1 MGTSLEIEIGLLLR
15 KSGLKIASAESCTG
29 GLIAHRI
36 TNVPGSSDYF
46 LGGVVAYAN
55 QVKVGLLNA
64 SPQTLMEHGAVS
76 RETVL
81 EIARGVRWLLNADLA
96 VSASGV
102 AGPGGG
108 TPEKPVGTVWIGL
121 AAADG
126 EWARLFRFPGDREQ
140 NKALSAE
147 AALELVY
154 DYLRGE
160 RVLDRDL
167 AETSTQTQKTVVN
180 ELIRRIQS
188 L

>member
-1 MGTSLEIEIGLLLR
+1 MAAPPEIEIGSLLR
-15 KSGLKIASAESCTG
+15 KKALRLASAESCTG

-55 QVKVGLLNA
+55 QVKVGLLNV
-64 SPQTLMEHGAVS
+64 SPQTLAQHGAVS
-76 RETVL
+76 REAVL

-96 VSASGV
+96 VGASGV

-121 AAADG
+121 AASDG
-126 EWARLFRFPGDREQ
+126 EWARGFRFPGDRGQ

-147 AALELVY
+147 AALEMVLE
-154 DYLRGE
+154 YLKGE
-160 RVLDRDL
+160 RKLDRDL
-167 AETSTQTQKTVVN
+167 AETSAQGQKAVVS
-180 ELIRRIQS
+180 ELIRRIKA

>member
-1 MGTSLEIEIGLLLR
+1 MGTTLEIEIGQLLR
-15 KSGLKIASAESCTG
+15 KHGLKFASAESCTG
-29 GLIAHRI
+29 GLIAHRV
-36 TNVPGSSDYF
+36 TNVPGASDYF
-46 LGGVVAYAN
+46 LGGIVAYAN
-55 QVKVGLLNA
+55 QVKVGLLNV
-64 SPQTLMEHGAVS
+64 SPQTLAEHGAVS
-76 RETVL
+76 RETAL

-121 AAADG
+121 AAPDG
-126 EWARLFRFPGDREQ
+126 EWAQLFRFPSDREQ

-154 DYLRGE
+154 AYLKGE
-160 RVLDRDL
+160 RDLDKNL
-167 AETSTQTQKTVVN
+167 AEISSQDQKTVVN
-180 ELIRRIQS
+180 DLIRRIQS

>member
-1 MGTSLEIEIGLLLR
+1 MTISLEIEIGKLLR
-15 KSGLKIASAESCTG
+15 KHGQTLASAESCTG

-55 QVKVGLLNA
+55 QVKVGLLNV
-64 SPQTLMEHGAVS
+64 SPQTLAEHGAVS
-76 RETVL
+76 REAVL

-121 AAADG
+121 AAPDG
-126 EWARLFRFPGDREQ
+126 EWARPFRFPGDREQ

-147 AALELVY
+147 AALDLVFE
-154 DYLRGE
+154 YLKGE
-160 RVLDRDL
+160 RVLDKNL
-167 AETSTQTQKTVVN
+167 AETSNQDQKSVVN